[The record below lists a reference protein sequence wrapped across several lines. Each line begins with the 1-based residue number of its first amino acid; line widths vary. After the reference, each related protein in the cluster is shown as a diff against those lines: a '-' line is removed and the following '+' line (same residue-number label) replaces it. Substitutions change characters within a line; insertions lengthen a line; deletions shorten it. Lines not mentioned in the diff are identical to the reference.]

1 MATIIAALEER
12 GAIHRTSDPLD
23 ARRQLITLSPSII
36 KELEGSR
43 QLRDRWLADV
53 LDEAYDDKELE
64 IIDRALLLLERIAT
78 AAMLKDLIRSP
89 EIVVMPGV
97 FDPFSAR
104 LTERAGFP
112 ALQCSGAAISG
123 VHFGRPDYSLISMED
138 MVACTARIVRSVHV
152 PVMADGDNGF
162 GNAVNTH
169 YAVRAFEEA
178 GAAGATIKIRAA
190 AEARTDPDFVINA
203 RTDALAVEGIAG
215 AIRRGNAYLAAGA
228 TMIFVEG
235 VTSRDEIRAAV
246 TGIDGPV
253 AVNVIEGGKSPQHL
267 TFRELQDLG
276 VARVSLPGALLMS
289 ALGGM
294 RNALERIQA
303 DGGTADLDDLFLPFR
318 EAHDLIGMREIE

>member
-1 MATIIAALEER
+1 MTA
-12 GAIHRTSDPLD
+12 
-23 ARRQLITLSPSII
+23 
-36 KELEGSR
+36 
-43 QLRDRWLADV
+43 
-53 LDEAYDDKELE
+53 
-64 IIDRALLLLERIAT
+64 
-78 AAMLKDLIRSP
+78 AAMLKDLIQSP

-104 LTERAGFP
+104 LAERAGFP

-178 GAAGATIKIRAA
+178 GAAGVNLEDQITPKRCGHLDGKHILDLDEAAIKIRAA

-318 EAHDLIGMREIE
+318 EAHDLIGMREIESLERRYLA

>member
-1 MATIIAALEER
+1 M
-12 GAIHRTSDPLD
+12 
-23 ARRQLITLSPSII
+23 
-36 KELEGSR
+36 
-43 QLRDRWLADV
+43 
-53 LDEAYDDKELE
+53 
-64 IIDRALLLLERIAT
+64 T
-78 AAMLKDLIRSP
+78 AAATLKDLIQSP

-104 LTERAGFP
+104 LAERAGFP

-138 MVACTARIVRSVHV
+138 MVACTARIVRSVRV

-169 YAVRAFEEA
+169 YTVRAFEEA
-178 GAAGATIKIRAA
+178 GAAGVNLEDQVTPKRCGHLDGKHILDLDEAAVKVRAA

-246 TGIDGPV
+246 AGIDGPV
-253 AVNVIEGGKSPQHL
+253 AVNVIEGGKSPHHL
-267 TFRELQDLG
+267 TFRELQNLG

-303 DGGTADLDDLFLPFR
+303 DGGTAELDDLFLPFR
-318 EAHDLIGMREIE
+318 EAHDLIGMREIESLERRYLA

>member
-1 MATIIAALEER
+1 M
-12 GAIHRTSDPLD
+12 
-23 ARRQLITLSPSII
+23 
-36 KELEGSR
+36 
-43 QLRDRWLADV
+43 
-53 LDEAYDDKELE
+53 
-64 IIDRALLLLERIAT
+64 T
-78 AAMLKDLIRSP
+78 AAATLKDLIQSP

-104 LTERAGFP
+104 LAERAGFP

-138 MVACTARIVRSVHV
+138 MVACTARIVRSVRV

-169 YAVRAFEEA
+169 YTVRAFEEA
-178 GAAGATIKIRAA
+178 GAAGVNLEDQVTPKRCGHLDGKHILDLEEAAVKVRAA

-215 AIRRGNAYLAAGA
+215 AIRRGNAYLEAGA

-246 TGIDGPV
+246 AGIDGPV
-253 AVNVIEGGKSPQHL
+253 AVNVIEGGKSPHHL
-267 TFRELQDLG
+267 TFRELQNLG

-318 EAHDLIGMREIE
+318 EAHDLIGMREIESLERRYLA